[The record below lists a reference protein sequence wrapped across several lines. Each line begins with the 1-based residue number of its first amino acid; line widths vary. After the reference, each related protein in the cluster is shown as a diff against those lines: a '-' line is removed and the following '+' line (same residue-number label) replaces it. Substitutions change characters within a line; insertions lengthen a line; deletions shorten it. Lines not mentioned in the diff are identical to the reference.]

1 MEQMILVFYI
11 NVDGMSRQQAEEG
24 IYQFSKVKHPEGSI
38 QYFLPVK
45 NQPTK
50 VECINPKMITDEQYE
65 NMKKEL
71 EDIKYFMSL
80 PNEMRERKM
89 KLDTI

>member
-11 NVDGMSRQQAEEG
+11 NVDGITRQQAEQG
-24 IYQFSKVKHPEGSI
+24 LYHLSKTKHPEGSI

-50 VECINPKMITDEQYE
+50 VECINPKMVTEEQYE
-65 NMKKEL
+65 TMKKEL
-71 EDIKYFMSL
+71 EEIKYFMSL
-80 PNEMRERKM
+80 PDEMRERKM